1 MTIYFYKVWQPYGCF
16 SNFSPHGIQI
26 QGTYWST
33 VEHYYQ
39 AQKFVGSIDAVII
52 PLIHNAQTPE
62 EAAALGRCSSRQI
75 RADWHLVKT
84 QVMREAVLK
93 KFLTHTQ
100 VMREAVLKKF
110 LTHTEIQN
118 ILLDTGNEI
127 LVENSP
133 NDYFWGCGAN
143 KTGQNHLG
151 KVLMSVREEIRKLLS
166 LTAISEKYLQY

>member
-16 SNFSPHGIQI
+16 SNFSPHGIKI
-26 QGTYWST
+26 QGTYWPT

-52 PLIHNAQTPE
+52 PVIHNARTPE

-75 RADWHLVKT
+75 RADWCQVKT

-93 KFLTHTQ
+93 KFLTH
-100 VMREAVLKKF
+100 A
-110 LTHTEIQN
+110 EIRD
-118 ILLDTGNEI
+118 ILLDTGDEI

-133 NDYFWGCGAN
+133 NDYFWGCGVN
-143 KTGQNHLG
+143 QTGENHLG
-151 KVLMSVREEIRKLLS
+151 KVLMSVREEIRKLVS
-166 LTAISEKYLQY
+166 VTAIAEKHLHH

>member
-52 PLIHNAQTPE
+52 PVIHNARTPE
-62 EAAALGRCSSRQI
+62 DAAALGRCSSRQI
-75 RADWHLVKT
+75 RADWNLVKT

-93 KFLTHTQ
+93 KFLTH
-100 VMREAVLKKF
+100 A
-110 LTHTEIQN
+110 EIRD
-118 ILLDTGNEI
+118 ILLDTGDEI

-133 NDYFWGCGAN
+133 NDYFWGCGVN
-143 KTGQNHLG
+143 KTGENHLG
-151 KVLMSVREEIRKLLS
+151 KVLMSVREEIRKLVS
-166 LTAISEKYLQY
+166 VTAIAEKHLQY

>member
-26 QGTYWST
+26 QGTYWPT

-52 PLIHNAQTPE
+52 PAIHNAQTPE
-62 EAAALGRCSSRQI
+62 EAAALGRCSTRQI
-75 RADWHLVKT
+75 RADWELVKT

-93 KFLTHTQ
+93 KFLTH
-100 VMREAVLKKF
+100 A
-110 LTHTEIQN
+110 EIQD
-118 ILLDTGNEI
+118 ILLSTGNET

-133 NDYFWGCGAN
+133 RDYFWGCGAN

-151 KVLMSVREEIRKLLS
+151 KVLMSVREEIRKLVS
-166 LTAISEKYLQY
+166 ITAIPEKYLQY